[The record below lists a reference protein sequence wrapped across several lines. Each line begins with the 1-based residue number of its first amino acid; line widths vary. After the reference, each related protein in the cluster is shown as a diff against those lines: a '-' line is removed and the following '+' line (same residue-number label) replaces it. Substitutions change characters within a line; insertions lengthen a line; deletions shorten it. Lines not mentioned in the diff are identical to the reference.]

1 MERFLDSSAMT
12 STGYCPQWIATRSAR
27 RPMLERARQAFGM
40 NATREDK
47 LRLASVV
54 TNCVLGGVLLW
65 ATWSTKT
72 ITSHETRLSN
82 QEAWRSEKAPLMESL
97 VREQAEMK
105 TRLALIQE
113 QFRMTDVVVREVSA
127 KVTVMTEALI
137 RIQEAQGALKEKLT
151 TLQVKR
157 DQAEETK

>member
-1 MERFLDSSAMT
+1 MT
-12 STGYCPQWIATRSAR
+12 STGYCTTWIDHRLSRSTLA
-27 RPMLERARQAFGM
+27 ERVRNALFRM
-40 NATREDK
+40 NQTREDK

-72 ITSHETRLSN
+72 LTSHETRLAT
-82 QEAWRSEKAPLMESL
+82 QEAWKADRGPVLDSL

-127 KVTVMTEALI
+127 KISVMTESLI
-137 RIQEAQGALKEKLT
+137 RIQESQSSLREKMVN
-151 TLQVKR
+151 LQVSTDDLNKR
-157 DQAEETK
+157 ETK